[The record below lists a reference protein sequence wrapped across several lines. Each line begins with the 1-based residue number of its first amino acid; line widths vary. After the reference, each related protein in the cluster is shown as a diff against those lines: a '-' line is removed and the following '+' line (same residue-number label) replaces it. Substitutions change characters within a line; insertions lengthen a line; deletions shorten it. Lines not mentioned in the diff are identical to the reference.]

1 LTIRVLVAEDHQR
14 LADVIAE
21 GGSARVLMLTAA
33 SKIRDRVDGL
43 GIGADHYLID

>member
-1 LTIRVLVAEDHQR
+1 LI
-14 LADVIAE
+14 E

-43 GIGADHYLID
+43 GIGADDYLIN